1 MSAKQ
6 VSISLPCPVCQ
17 EAMTIREL
25 ECSDCEITVRGNFG
39 KVSAESVGVIMG
51 SVAVPGAAAV
61 PGGTANYGALTTEQA
76 QFMETFLRCRGII
89 RDVEAALGISYP
101 TVRAR
106 LDSLLATLGLSGES
120 VSAPAP
126 AAPAAAPIPP
136 TPPAAPKASV
146 KDILSRLDSG
156 SLDAQ
161 SALDALRGDT
171 PSAGKD
177 AGSGSTGS

>member
-25 ECSDCEITVRGNFG
+25 ECPECEITVRGNFG
-39 KVSAESVGVIMG
+39 KVNADSVGTGV
-51 SVAVPGAAAV
+51 GAAAAI
-61 PGGTANYGALTTEQA
+61 PGGTANYSALTSEQA

-89 RDVEAALGISYP
+89 RDMEAALGISYP

-106 LDSLLATLGLSGES
+106 LDSLLATLGLSGEA
-120 VSAPAP
+120 APIAPP
-126 AAPAAAPIPP
+126 AAPAPP
-136 TPPAAPKASV
+136 MPPASPKASV

-161 SALDALRGDT
+161 SALDALRGND
-171 PSAGKD
+171 PSSGKD
-177 AGSGSTGS
+177 AGNGSTGS